1 MLILFI
7 FLRAVKHLTFE
18 DGFRCQHRTGTAK
31 VCPKILQVPIQKI
44 QMSLRFYHFYLWSK
58 VAFDEKADTEEQRED
73 VERGDYFGKVLVDL
87 DREVRQEVDEEE
99 VAGKRHEV
107 ELDSVG

>member
-1 MLILFI
+1 MYSKDTNAI
-7 FLRAVKHLTFE
+7 
-18 DGFRCQHRTGTAK
+18 
-31 VCPKILQVPIQKI
+31 
-44 QMSLRFYHFYLWSK
+44 LRFDHFYLWSK

-87 DREVRQEVDEEE
+87 DREVGQEVDEEE